1 MHRSPK
7 RRRKQWRQKQPLGP
21 SDLTRRERWKLL
33 ATAILVVIVP
43 VVSLHFLGEWRA
55 WQTREA
61 WLETLATRYGVTEAQ
76 RARIREIEISYH
88 GTGSIFTKPGHTQAE
103 LVPHRQLISE
113 QIPADAADRFL
124 ADHDGRESL
133 SASP

>member
-43 VVSLHFLGEWRA
+43 VISLHFLGEWRA
-55 WQTREA
+55 SQTREA
-61 WLETLATRYGVTEAQ
+61 WLEILGTRYGVTEAQ
-76 RARIREIEISYH
+76 RSRIREIEISYH
-88 GTGSIFTKPGHTQAE
+88 GTGSIFTKPGHIPAE
-103 LVPHRQLISE
+103 LATHRQLIRE
-113 QIPADAADRFL
+113 QIPANAVERFL
-124 ADHDGRESL
+124 ADQDGRESL
-133 SASP
+133 LAKP